1 VIPLVDLKAQYAAI
15 RAEIDTAIQ
24 RVLDSTAFIL
34 GSEVEQFEAAFAAY
48 CGAPHAVGVSSGSA
62 ALRLALLACGIGPG
76 DEVITSP
83 HTFIATAEAISHSG
97 ARPVFVDIDPQS
109 YNLDVEQVAAAIGPR
124 TKAVI
129 AVHLYGLP
137 VDLDALLALTRRH
150 GVALIEDAAQ
160 AHGAT
165 YKGRR
170 VGSFGAAACFSFY
183 PGKNLGAYGDGG
195 MVVSNDAALAARVR
209 MLRDHGRRD
218 KYLHETLGYGERLD
232 ALQAAV
238 LRVKLGHL
246 DVWNG
251 QRRQGARRYRELLAS
266 SPVVLPATPA
276 DATPVYHLF
285 VVRVA
290 ERDRVLERL
299 HAAGVGAGVHYPIP
313 VHLQPAYA
321 PLGHAAGSFPH
332 AERAAREVLSL
343 PLYPEI
349 TDAQQQEVVAV
360 LDASLADTAAGRAE
374 SR

>member
-1 VIPLVDLKAQYAAI
+1 MIPLVDLQAQYATI
-15 RAEIDTAIQ
+15 RTEVDAAIQ
-24 RVLDSTAFIL
+24 RVLQSAAFTL
-34 GSEVEQFEAAFAAY
+34 GREVAEFEDAFAAY
-48 CGAPHAVGVSSGSA
+48 CGSAHAVGVGSGTA
-62 ALRLALLACGIGPG
+62 ALHLALIACGVGPG
-76 DEVITSP
+76 DEVITST
-83 HTFIATAEAISHSG
+83 HTFIATAEAISYTG
-97 ARPVFVDIDPQS
+97 ARPVVVDIDPGS
-109 YNLDVEQVAAAIGPR
+109 YNLDVEQVAAALSPN

-129 AVHLYGLP
+129 AVHLYGNP

-150 GVALIEDAAQ
+150 GAALIEDAAQ

-170 VGSFGAAACFSFY
+170 VGTFGTAGCFSFY

-195 MVVSNDAALAARVR
+195 MVVSDDAALAARVR
-209 MLRDHGRRD
+209 MLRDHGRRG

-238 LRVKLGHL
+238 LHVKLGHL
-246 DVWNG
+246 DAWNA
-251 QRRQGARRYRELLAS
+251 QRRDAVRRYCQLLAG
-266 SPVVLPATPA
+266 SPAVLPAAPTDAEPA
-276 DATPVYHLF
+276 HHLF

-299 HAAGVGAGVHYPIP
+299 HAAGIGAGVHYPIP

-321 PLGHAAGSFPH
+321 SLGYRAGRFPH

-349 TDAQQQEVVAV
+349 TDAQLQEVVAA
-360 LDASLADTAAGRAE
+360 LQASLADTASRLAEGR
-374 SR
+374 